1 MTTPQI
7 EEINSTRRKFRIEVP
22 SNSVKSAFDLA
33 VTEIQKSAEIKGFR
47 KGKVPG
53 ALVRKFFAQDVA
65 KKAYEKAV
73 NESYEQAVKTVDFQ
87 IVSFPMIDVEGQF
100 EEGKQFNY
108 TATVDINPKVDIKGY
123 KELILKTNEKEP
135 ELDDQIARSMRQ
147 LASDADKLVP
157 ETSGRA
163 AAKQD
168 AVKVDYVISVD
179 GKELSERAAKG
190 VTLHL
195 DGSTLPE
202 LENGI
207 VGMKTGDSKK
217 IKVAYPETVSDANL
231 KGKTAEFTVTL
242 NSIQV
247 FEVAALDDE
256 FAKQFGAE
264 NIDALRSS
272 MRSQIESMNDR
283 NKVAKFKDDIIKQIL
298 DKNTFDV
305 PESLIEGTIDRA
317 IADANSRREK
327 GNQLD
332 SNNEDVRKEYRD
344 WAVGE
349 VKGVLALGHIARLE
363 GLTVDDREVSQEL
376 TTFALQAGIR
386 PQDLLRN
393 YGQQVIEE
401 FRGKVLVD
409 KVLKHLVG
417 MAKIEVEAAKA

>member
-100 EEGKQFNY
+100 EEGKQFTY
-108 TATVDINPKVDIKGY
+108 TATVDINPKVDIQGY
-123 KELILKTNEKEP
+123 KELVLKTAEKEP
-135 ELDDQIARSMRQ
+135 ELDEQISRSMRQ
-147 LASDADKLVP
+147 LASDADKLVV
-157 ETSGRA
+157 ETTGRA
-163 AAKQD
+163 AVKQD
-168 AVKVDYVISVD
+168 VVKVDYSISVE

-195 DGSTLPE
+195 DGSTLSE

-217 IKVAYPETVSDANL
+217 IKVSYPDTVADENL
-231 KGKTAEFTVTL
+231 KGKTAEFHLTL
-242 NSIQV
+242 NSIHV
-247 FEVAALDDE
+247 FDVSKLDDE
-256 FAKQFGAE
+256 FAQRFGAE
-264 NIDALRSS
+264 NFDALRAS
-272 MRSQIESMNDR
+272 MRSQIENMNDR
-283 NKVAKFKDDIIKQIL
+283 NKVAKFKDAIIKQIL

-327 GNQLD
+327 GSQLD

-344 WAVGE
+344 WAVSE

-376 TTFALQAGIR
+376 TTFAMQAGIR

-417 MAKIEVEAAKA
+417 LAKIEIEAAKA